1 MTDRWTGVFP
11 AVTTKFKDD
20 FSLDH
25 HEMER
30 HFNFQIDS
38 GVHGIIVTGTLG
50 ENGSL
55 TADEKQE
62 VLKIAVSVSDGRVPV
77 LAGVAENTTAAAC
90 RVVETASRNGAD
102 GFMLLPA
109 MLYAA
114 DRRETLTHFRT
125 VAQESDRPIMIYNN
139 PVSYRVDVTPEM
151 FVELAD
157 EPTIVA
163 LKESSENVRRITDIY
178 NEVGDRYQIFTGV
191 DNLALESLLLG
202 AVGWVAGL
210 VTAFPKETVAI
221 YDLVQAGRV
230 EEALAI
236 YRWFMPLL
244 HLDVSTKLVQNI
256 KLAESIEGVGTETV
270 RPPRLRLEGEER
282 SRVISIVEKAIA
294 TRPDLTIAE
303 TAAG

>member
-20 FSLDH
+20 FSLDYD
-25 HEMER
+25 EMER

-38 GVHGIIVTGTLG
+38 GVRGMVVTGTLG

-55 TADEKQE
+55 SADEKQE
-62 VLKIAVSVSDGRVPV
+62 VLKIAVSVSNGRVPV

-90 RVVETASRNGAD
+90 RVVETSSQNGAN
-102 GFMLLPA
+102 GIMLLPA

-125 VAQESDRPIMIYNN
+125 VARVSDLPIMIYNN
-139 PVSYRVDVTPEM
+139 PIAYKVDVTPEM
-151 FVELAD
+151 FAELAN
-157 EPTIVA
+157 EPTLVA
-163 LKESSENVRRITDIY
+163 LKESSDDVRRITDIY
-178 NEVGDRYQIFTGV
+178 NEVGDRYQVFTGV

-230 EEALAI
+230 EEARTI

-256 KLAESIEGVGTETV
+256 KLAEFVEGVGTETV
-270 RPPRLRLEGEER
+270 RPPRLPLDGEER
-282 SRVISIVEKAIA
+282 SRVIAVVEKAIA
-294 TRPDLTIAE
+294 TRPDLAVAE
-303 TAAG
+303 ISAG